1 MKKKLIEIVNAYG
14 AAEALSREKCAY
26 GLALALVRLKKAL
39 REEAAFYLEQE
50 RALARKY
57 GQTDDKGHLV
67 MTRPGAFAFRDPG
80 ERENYDRERRELG
93 ETETEVDLS
102 PVKAQPPAEIAP
114 AALEALDRGWKLNW
128 DAANPISLRLA
139 CKIGF
144 EPDGEYEAVLV
155 K

>member
-67 MTRPGAFAFRDPG
+67 MT
-80 ERENYDRERRELG
+80 
-93 ETETEVDLS
+93 LS
-102 PVKAQPPAEIAP
+102 LIH
-114 AALEALDRGWKLNW
+114 
-128 DAANPISLRLA
+128 I
-139 CKIGF
+139 
-144 EPDGEYEAVLV
+144 
-155 K
+155 

>member
-114 AALEALDRGWKLNW
+114 AALEALE
-128 DAANPISLRLA
+128 
-139 CKIGF
+139 GF
-144 EPDGEYEAVLV
+144 ILFEASDS